1 VQVSRIC
8 EEIRIT
14 SLPCRVMH
22 KFAFNIKSG
31 TFIISKRHLPDHPD
45 CPDSKVFEDES
56 SPFQRKPYKHQIIS
70 STREMKYFMAG
81 DSLLWE

>member
-1 VQVSRIC
+1 MQVSRIC

-14 SLPCRVMH
+14 SLPCRGMH

-31 TFIISKRHLPDHPD
+31 TFIISKRHLPD